1 MLALCPYYASTPNI
15 VQIPAFLVSKDRLLG
30 CGRLVTKFEKCSFES
45 ADFQMPPSDIELK
58 LEILS
63 DIAGIAQ
70 LPLPRVS

>member
-30 CGRLVTKFEKCSFES
+30 CGRLVTKFEKCES

-58 LEILS
+58 LEIFL

-70 LPLPRVS
+70 QPLPRVS